1 MISAKR
7 IKYTISLLVMAG
19 LLQVTA
25 VFKSVGEDGWIVVLA
40 AVAILVLIAWMYK
53 HLMSLPGPD
62 FTGGSVFIY
71 CFGKT
76 LGWTVTILYMLY
88 FIFSAVVDLRNIS
101 NVISGG
107 MFPEM
112 PVFVIPA
119 MMSLVL
125 IYAARKGAPA
135 IAALG
140 FIIFTI
146 IFVLQFLD
154 FLLQIPQLNWENYLP
169 LFKSRPVDFVQ
180 ALFYCVTVP
189 LGKIALVLFLFPVQ
203 SPQELVPT
211 TKTYISGALFGGVLM
226 LLIIFRD
233 TGILGVLVRYLSNTI
248 FESVQLLDAFGFL
261 SRVEVVFIFTF
272 FLYTMFNLALCCS
285 ISSGI
290 FCNLFRLKDPR
301 NIWVIA
307 GAAVL
312 IFVCAAFICKTA
324 EELKVIMGRIQ
335 PFISVWFL
343 ILFPATAL
351 SVGKK
356 KAKEQ
361 N

>member
-7 IKYTISLLVMAG
+7 IKYTVSLLVMAG
-19 LLQVTA
+19 LLQVTS
-25 VFKSVGEDGWIVVLA
+25 VFKLVGEDGWVVVLVSV
-40 AVAILVLIAWMYK
+40 AVLVLIAWMYR

-71 CFGKT
+71 CFGKR
-76 LGWTVTILYMLY
+76 LGWTVTVLYMLY
-88 FIFSAVVDLRNIS
+88 FLFSAVIDLRNIS

-135 IAALG
+135 ISALG
-140 FIIFTI
+140 FIIFTV
-146 IFVLQFLD
+146 IFVLQCLD
-154 FLLQIPQLNWENYLP
+154 LLLQFPQLDWQNYFP
-169 LFKSRPVDFVQ
+169 LFESRPVDFVH
-180 ALFYCVTVP
+180 ALFYCITVP
-189 LGKIALVLFLFPVQ
+189 MGKIALVLFLFPVQ
-203 SPQELVPT
+203 SPRELVPT
-211 TKTYISGALFGGVLM
+211 SRTYIFGALLGGLLM
-226 LLIIFRD
+226 LLIVLRD

-248 FESVQLLDAFGFL
+248 FEAVQLLDAFGFL
-261 SRVEVVFIFTF
+261 SRIEIVFIFTF

-301 NIWVIA
+301 NIWVIT
-307 GAAVL
+307 GAAAL
-312 IFVCAAFICKTA
+312 IFVCAAFICKTS
-324 EELKVIMGRIQ
+324 EGLKVLMRQVQ

-343 ILFPATAL
+343 ILFPAAAL
-351 SVGKK
+351 LAGKR
-356 KAKEQ
+356 KASS
-361 N
+361 